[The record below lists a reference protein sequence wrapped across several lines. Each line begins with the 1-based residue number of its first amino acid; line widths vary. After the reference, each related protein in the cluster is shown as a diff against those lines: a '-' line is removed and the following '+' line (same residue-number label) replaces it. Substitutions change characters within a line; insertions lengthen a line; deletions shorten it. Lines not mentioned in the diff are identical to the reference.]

1 MTRLKP
7 RKWDRVAAIFGAID
21 SKFSTNREDPND
33 TKIQEL
39 ENQMD
44 DDLFCG
50 KRKVENNTQK
60 NFPKSF
66 NKTHKG
72 LR

>member
-7 RKWDRVAAIFGAID
+7 RRLDKIREILGTID

-39 ENQMD
+39 ENQMVD
-44 DDLFCG
+44 DIFSS
-50 KRKVENNTQK
+50 KRKIGNNTQK
-60 NFPKSF
+60 TFVKSL